1 MTDIRQAALKKLADL
16 GQEIEHEPV
25 AWAVQGITQMIQGE
39 FAELDAKLK
48 AKRIGG
54 TCVAYPLYT
63 APPQRKWVGL
73 TEKDWEYVKDSKGTS
88 LDTFDHG
95 AAWAADQ
102 LMRRNT

>member
-1 MTDIRQAALKKLADL
+1 MTKTWFDGENIVT
-16 GQEIEHEPV
+16 QEIPE
-25 AWAVQGITQMIQGE
+25 
-39 FAELDAKLK
+39 AELY
-48 AKRIGG
+48 KR
-54 TCVAYPLYT
+54 PW
-63 APPQRKWVGL
+63 QGL